1 MADRHVKPVDDGWSV
16 EKENAQRPSART
28 PTQAEAI
35 TRAVEIIAN
44 DGGGN
49 LVVYG
54 TDGAVRERRAVESGT
69 GDTDTAAAATKAT
82 ASAAGTAAR
91 DTASKAA
98 DTAGSA
104 ARDVGSD
111 TRTTG
116 RKVAGETR
124 SGAVNAADTAGKG
137 ADAVASEARKAAGAG
152 KAAAGAAKAT
162 GEQLAG
168 EASRTGRQVAGEVGA
183 SADRSASTVAAVADS
198 GADSAVHAADRA
210 GRVGGRVQDDLDDTG
225 STLARRV
232 YEGGERAAVQLDRIA
247 ARVYRPLNPIRFSSR
262 VAAGAVATAFGVT
275 GAVTS
280 GAGRLL
286 QRGTRRATGR

>member
-54 TDGAVRERRAVESGT
+54 TDGAVRERRTVEAGT
-69 GDTDTAAAATKAT
+69 EDTGAAATKAT

-124 SGAVNAADTAGKG
+124 SSAVNAADTAGKG
-137 ADAVASEARKAAGAG
+137 ADAVAAEARKAAGAG

-183 SADRSASTVAAVADS
+183 SAERSASTVAAVADS

-280 GAGRLL
+280 GAGKLL
-286 QRGTRRATGR
+286 QRGTHRATGR